1 MMLANVVRC
10 ESSDDDQQ
18 LYNVFVDDD
27 RIITTVTHSPGSVNS
42 WISEIERIHRR
53 RLHKLI
59 VGLDIEWRPHSRYHQ
74 NPAATLQLCVGRRC
88 LIFQLIHAPYI
99 PQSLVDFLGNSSYT
113 FVGVGIDGD
122 VGKLSRDYGLEVE
135 RTFELRDL
143 AADEYDMPG
152 LQNAGLKTLSSVV
165 LGISVEKPR
174 EITMSRW
181 DYRQLS
187 LEQVRYASSDA
198 FLSFEIGRVLSD

>member
-1 MMLANVVRC
+1 MVANIVRY
-10 ESSDDDQQ
+10 ESWEDDQER
-18 LYNVFVDDD
+18 YDVFVDDN
-27 RIITTVTHSPGSVNS
+27 RIITIVTHSPGSVNS
-42 WISEIERIHRR
+42 WISEIERIHHR

-59 VGLDIEWRPHSRYHQ
+59 VGLDIEWRPHSRYSQ

-122 VGKLSRDYGLEVE
+122 VGKLSSDYDLVVE
-135 RTFELRDL
+135 RTFDLRDW
-143 AADEYDMPG
+143 AVDDYDIPG

-181 DYRQLS
+181 DYRELS
-187 LEQVRYASSDA
+187 LEQVRYACTDA
-198 FLSFEIGRVLSD
+198 FLSFEIGRVLN